1 MNCNLVTKLKIQC
14 FNSLFYCRAADLFKQ
29 IFLCLISTVNMYAAV
44 FMQEAEAAAGGSFF
58 TVQAPT
64 ALWMWEKTTFF
75 CPLLSIQTG
84 TKGTA
89 AQVRSYS
96 TLPRSYPVEGTWA
109 RWQCAHSTLLP
120 PELGWAQGSR
130 AESTPGTEH
139 FPETKSW
146 SCESKDFFS
155 KDTLGRRGAQ
165 PMGWCWGWGLRALP
179 GPALQWCSYL
189 KVNKGCRGLATSLW
203 LVPPAKWQHR
213 ALYWFILLLTTV
225 LGSWTQHKVC
235 RELSELQFFQQIL
248 RLLCV

>member
-75 CPLLSIQTG
+75 CPLLSNQTG

-96 TLPRSYPVEGTWA
+96 TLPRRCSWRGVGHNGSVPTAPCCPLSWAGHGEAGQNPPQVLSTSQRQNLGPVKAKISSPSMPWAEGVLSPWGGA
-109 RWQCAHSTLLP
+109 GAEGW
-120 PELGWAQGSR
+120 ELSQ
-130 AESTPGTEH
+130 
-139 FPETKSW
+139 
-146 SCESKDFFS
+146 
-155 KDTLGRRGAQ
+155 
-165 PMGWCWGWGLRALP
+165 ALP
-179 GPALQWCSYL
+179 FSGA
-189 KVNKGCRGLATSLW
+189 V
-203 LVPPAKWQHR
+203 
-213 ALYWFILLLTTV
+213 I
-225 LGSWTQHKVC
+225 
-235 RELSELQFFQQIL
+235 
-248 RLLCV
+248 